1 MYEKENANDIWID
14 KDLKPEYRN
23 NLRIH
28 AASKGS
34 GNKIVKR
41 IFTLYRKRLTNGT
54 EWLIFHIS
62 LATKDHW
69 GNNLSMPLLLGFVD
83 VPRSPERMHSI
94 HTQEV
99 LQAH

>member
-1 MYEKENANDIWID
+1 MKQKQEQLKQIKIDLEKDCISPPKALVDVYEKENANDIWID

-34 GNKIVKR
+34 GNKIVKK

-62 LATKDHW
+62 LCNK
-69 GNNLSMPLLLGFVD
+69 GSLG
-83 VPRSPERMHSI
+83 
-94 HTQEV
+94 
-99 LQAH
+99 